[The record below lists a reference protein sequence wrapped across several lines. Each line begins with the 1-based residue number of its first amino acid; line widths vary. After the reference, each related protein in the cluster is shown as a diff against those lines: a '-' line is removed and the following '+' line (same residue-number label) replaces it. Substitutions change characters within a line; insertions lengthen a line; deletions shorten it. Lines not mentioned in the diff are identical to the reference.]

1 MQIRRGFTIVEL
13 LIVVVIIAILAA
25 ITVVAYNGVRIRAQA
40 ATIGDEFKTI
50 ERALLLYKHSLGLS
64 SWPTDSDATYWT
76 GTGNPSIA
84 SIIAAQPAF
93 RDFLQSVPAAPVGTI
108 NVYAFDNDLDTY
120 NGCSNASSGVNIY
133 INGTTT
139 ADTALM
145 QAVDDA
151 IDDGNLACGR
161 VRFTGTSFHYNVA
174 LNQNG

>member
-25 ITVVAYNGVRIRAQA
+25 VTVVAYNGVRARAQA
-40 ATIGDEFKTI
+40 AQIADEFKTI
-50 ERALLLYKHSLGLS
+50 EKALLLYKHTLGLS
-64 SWPTDSDATYWT
+64 SWPTDNDATYWT
-76 GTGNPSIA
+76 GNANPSFTA
-84 SIIAAQPAF
+84 IIAAQPSF
-93 RDFLQSVPAAPVGTI
+93 REFLQSVPLAPIGTG
-108 NVYAFDNDLDTY
+108 NPYAFDNDLDTY

-133 INGTTT
+133 INNATT
-139 ADTALM
+139 ADTAVM